1 MNEKKEYVSQELA
14 NGAVH
19 ISEDALIAT
28 TAMAISEVE
37 GVYGVNNSITTKKN
51 SGKGIRVMIADDNTV
66 SVDCYII
73 ALYGYSVIEIAKAV
87 QDAVTST
94 LESTTNIKVSD
105 VNVSISGISHPKTG
119 KK

>member
-1 MNEKKEYVSQELA
+1 MNEKKEYVSQELVS
-14 NGAVH
+14 GAVH

-37 GVYGVNNSITTKKN
+37 GVYGINNSITTKKS
-51 SGKGIRVMIADDNTV
+51 SGKGIRVMIAEDNTV

-73 ALYGYSVIEIAKAV
+73 ALYGFSVIEIAKAV
-87 QDAVTST
+87 QDAVTT
-94 LESTTNIKVSD
+94 TIESTTNIKVTN
-105 VNVSISGISHPKTG
+105 VNVSISGINHPKSA